1 MANKIYISAPLTR
14 EWSDVFQLRE
24 RLQINFKDVRTW
36 NRNVYKPEDFDKAD
50 DVVFMLPHN
59 SVSWYIKDLPAGVKK
74 EVREAVSA
82 GKRIHIAYKS
92 PLSGNYEIT
101 EAKIDGGFD
110 KGFISIIPGFSSET
124 IYDYSDKSI
133 DAVAEIE
140 KLLRGESKT
149 VDGILHYSNP
159 CAEIPL
165 SGSYTDCLLP
175 TAKIAYVTTVAN
187 PDYIDERLL
196 MLA

>member
-1 MANKIYISAPLTR
+1 MANKIYISAPLST
-14 EWSDVFQLRE
+14 EWSDVAQLAG
-24 RLQINFKDVRTW
+24 RLQYNFTDVRYW
-36 NRNVYKPEDFDKAD
+36 DRRQYKPEDFDKAD

-74 EVREAVSA
+74 EVREAVGA
-82 GKRIHIAYKS
+82 GKRIHIAYRN

-124 IYDYSDKSI
+124 IYDYSDKNI
-133 DAVAEIE
+133 DAVAEME

-175 TAKIAYVTTVAN
+175 TAKRVYAITVAN

>member
-74 EVREAVSA
+74 EVRDRETFTM
-82 GKRIHIAYKS
+82 RIKDS
-92 PLSGNYEIT
+92 RRN
-101 EAKIDGGFD
+101 
-110 KGFISIIPGFSSET
+110 
-124 IYDYSDKSI
+124 
-133 DAVAEIE
+133 
-140 KLLRGESKT
+140 
-149 VDGILHYSNP
+149 
-159 CAEIPL
+159 
-165 SGSYTDCLLP
+165 
-175 TAKIAYVTTVAN
+175 TALFK
-187 PDYIDERLL
+187 P
-196 MLA
+196 MC